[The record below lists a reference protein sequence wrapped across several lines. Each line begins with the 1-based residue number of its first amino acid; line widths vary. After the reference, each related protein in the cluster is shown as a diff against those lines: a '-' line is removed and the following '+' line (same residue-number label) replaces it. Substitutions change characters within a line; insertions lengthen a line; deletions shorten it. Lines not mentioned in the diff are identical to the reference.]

1 MKPKHM
7 LLFAMTTVMLAGS
20 GCQSVKYSALEKV
33 GIHKREILVDDVKKA
48 RDAQQEAKQQFEN
61 ALEQFNSIVNF
72 DGGELEKRY
81 EKLKKVLARSESKA
95 QAVGSRINAVEDV
108 GMALFKEWNGEL
120 KQYTSKELRQSSEA
134 QYDGSLEKYHSMIGA
149 MRQAESKIEPV
160 LKPLRD
166 QVLFLK
172 HNLNAQAISAL
183 KKELSSI
190 ENNVAALI
198 QELEAAIAEADRF
211 IAEMQ

>member
-1 MKPKHM
+1 MKPKHF
-7 LLFAMTTVMLAGS
+7 LLFAISSLSLVVN

-48 RDAQQEAKQQFEN
+48 RDAQQEAKEQFED
-61 ALEQFNSIVNF
+61 ALAQFNSVVNF
-72 DGGELEKRY
+72 EGGDLEKRY
-81 EKLKKVLARSESKA
+81 EKLKKVLTRSESKA
-95 QAVGSRINAVEDV
+95 QAVGNRINAVEDV
-108 GMALFKEWNGEL
+108 GTALFKEWKGEL
-120 KQYTSKELRQSSEA
+120 KQYSSTQLRQSSEA
-134 QYDGSLEKYHSMIGA
+134 QYDHSLKKYDSMIGA

-172 HNLNAQAISAL
+172 HNLNAQAISSL
-183 KKELSSI
+183 KRELSNI
-190 ENNVAALI
+190 ENNVAGLI